1 VQTVR
6 IGNAVAPSSTA
17 SPVDDETSLSGFLRV
32 LNNNHHLA
40 HCSPCSAHLWDSDGV
55 SLGFGKT
62 DGAVKSRSVRRLLGP
77 IALVLAIAGYG
88 VVRSPTDVA
97 AATRDQAPAPAPPD
111 QDAAK
116 PIPPAADAQPPQP
129 SSGTTGA
136 APTAAPASAETLCKK
151 LGSAA
156 LENGLP
162 TEFFARLIWQESRFD
177 TRSVSPK
184 GARGIAQFMP
194 ETARS
199 RGLADPFEPGQ
210 ALRHSARWL
219 KELREQFGNL
229 GLAAA
234 AYNSGP
240 RRVQDWLHGRGKLPG
255 ETRDYVKIITGRTVE
270 EWVKLRTNVGAQ
282 SVTAGSAVPCHEVVT
297 AMAHDPSPVLEQGAA
312 KVSSNDIETALAQD
326 PSPPPEQG
334 AAKASK
340 NDIATVSAHGP
351 YPPAK
356 KRAAKAAK
364 KDAATVAARD
374 SYPPP
379 EKGAAEG
386 PKNDIVRVA
395 ARDPYPPPEQGAA
408 EAPRDDIVT
417 VAARDPYPLPEQGAD
432 AIASAAS
439 ASGRWGLQLI
449 GNWSEDRA
457 LAEYRDLQQKFPDIL
472 GDRPPLV
479 VRGTMAGRGSAS
491 WYRIRVAESTRERAD
506 ELCAR
511 LERAGGVCSVLKN

>member
-1 VQTVR
+1 VTQ
-6 IGNAVAPSSTA
+6 
-17 SPVDDETSLSGFLRV
+17 F
-32 LNNNHHLA
+32 HF
-40 HCSPCSAHLWDSDGV
+40 
-55 SLGFGKT
+55 GFGKT
-62 DGAVKSRSVRRLLGP
+62 DGAVKSRSVRRVLGP

-97 AATRDQAPAPAPPD
+97 AATLDQAPAPTPPD

-282 SVTAGSAVPCHEVVT
+282 SVAAGSAVPCHEVVT
-297 AMAHDPSPVLEQGAA
+297 AMAPDPSPVPEQGAA
-312 KVSSNDIETALAQD
+312 RVSSNDIETALAQD
-326 PSPPPEQG
+326 PSPPPEQV
-334 AAKASK
+334 AAKASNK
-340 NDIATVSAHGP
+340 DIVIVSARVP
-351 YPPAK
+351 YPPPR
-356 KRAAKAAK
+356 KRAAKAPK
-364 KDAATVAARD
+364 NDVVTVAAR
-374 SYPPP
+374 
-379 EKGAAEG
+379 E
-386 PKNDIVRVA
+386 
-395 ARDPYPPPEQGAA
+395 PYPLPEQGAA
-408 EAPRDDIVT
+408 KAAKDDIVT
-417 VAARDPYPLPEQGAD
+417 VAARDPYPLPEQGA
-432 AIASAAS
+432 ATIASAAG
-439 ASGRWGLQLI
+439 APGPWGLQLI